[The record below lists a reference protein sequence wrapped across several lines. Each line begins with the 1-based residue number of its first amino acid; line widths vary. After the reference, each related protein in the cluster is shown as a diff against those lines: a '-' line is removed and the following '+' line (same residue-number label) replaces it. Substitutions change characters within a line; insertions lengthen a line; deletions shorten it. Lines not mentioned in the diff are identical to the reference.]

1 MNIQNREYG
10 ETYEKYLEYLDE
22 DEIKAYDNQVKTVRK
37 ECSYCKTAIYDNS
50 STQTYKVCQIIP

>member
-50 STQTYKVCQIIP
+50 ST